1 LGSLGLSSGTIS
13 VVSRFVGAGEHD
25 RADLAI
31 KQSFWLALSIT
42 IPLTLVTYFEA
53 EAMVGLLTDAPRT
66 IALGGTYLRIVM
78 LSVSFRFWSMIAA
91 RALQGAGD
99 TRWPLY
105 GTLLGTLVRLPIAAL
120 AHPATLTLS
129 VAGWTVAPASGSA
142 SVPSTPRCWV
152 ISTSARASTC
162 FGFGPGNGRRSRRA
176 PASVPAATDSPF
188 AR

>member
-1 LGSLGLSSGTIS
+1 MGSLGLSSGTIS

-105 GTLLGTLVRLPIAAL
+105 GTILGGYVYRLPVAFLALPVGFAVTVPLVGVTLAPGLGWGLPAIYAAIVGDFYL
-120 AHPATLTLS
+120 KAAVNT
-129 VAGWTVAPASGSA
+129 GRFWSGKWRD
-142 SVPSTPRCWV
+142 V
-152 ISTSARASTC
+152 ARAS
-162 FGFGPGNGRRSRRA
+162 GVGAGG
-176 PASVPAATDSPF
+176 D
-188 AR
+188 